1 MDARC
6 SRRREHF
13 IELIL
18 KERVGAYTTVIV
30 AAAGRRIAPYR
41 DRPASELRVGHVAVA
56 CNICLV
62 QLCVVVA

>member
-30 AAAGRRIAPYR
+30 AAAGRRIAPR
-41 DRPASELRVGHVAVA
+41 IDRPAQSSVGHVAVA
-56 CNICLV
+56 LDGLV
-62 QLCVVVA
+62 YACVY